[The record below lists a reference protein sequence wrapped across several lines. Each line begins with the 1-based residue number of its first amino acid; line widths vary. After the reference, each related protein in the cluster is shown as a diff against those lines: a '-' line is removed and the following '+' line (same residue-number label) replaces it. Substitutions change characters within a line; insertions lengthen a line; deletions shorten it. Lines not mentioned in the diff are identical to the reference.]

1 MRGEGSRVRLKE
13 KHDSPSHSQ
22 VPEDLME
29 KAKIRIQDRIKKAKK
44 NQKPGKEFICKDDV
58 KNIWEADDI
67 RAIFPSSPPWTHEE
81 LGKIREYYILTIS
94 ILVLIDWS
102 HTEDFR
108 SVFFDFNGEGGRR
121 TDERI
126 PYPTS
131 HALAFLGASQQI
143 FYDTQ
148 WQFKPFVIKLR
159 KETYHQTVD
168 ASARLPFIEDEV
180 VLGCGGFGKV
190 HKVKVSRFHLE
201 DVGGYTNQQEKELA
215 CKRFEFNQSE
225 ESFKKEVDNL
235 QVLKESLS

>member
-1 MRGEGSRVRLKE
+1 
-13 KHDSPSHSQ
+13 
-22 VPEDLME
+22 ME

-44 NQKPGKEFICKDDV
+44 NQKPGKEFICKVDV

-67 RAIFPSSPPWTHEE
+67 RAIFPSSSPWTYDE
-81 LGKIREYYILTIS
+81 LGEIREYYILTIS

-102 HTEDFR
+102 YTEDFR

-148 WQFKPFVIKLR
+148 WQFKPIVIKLH

-215 CKRFEFNQSE
+215 CKRFEFN
-225 ESFKKEVDNL
+225 
-235 QVLKESLS
+235 